1 MKVYTIGY
9 GGRTKQQ
16 FLDLLKTNGVKTVA
30 DIRVNP
36 HNAYMGTWV
45 KASTPGKGIESWLAK
60 EGIAYQSFP
69 ELGNRFRELKDWKER
84 YEALLRQE
92 GDRLT
97 ERLRAAPAPY
107 CLLCAE
113 RFAANCHRQV
123 VARYLAEHHGVSVE
137 DL

>member
-9 GGRTKQQ
+9 GGRTKQE

-60 EGIAYQSFP
+60 
-69 ELGNRFRELKDWKER
+69 D
-84 YEALLRQE
+84 
-92 GDRLT
+92 
-97 ERLRAAPAPY
+97 AA
-107 CLLCAE
+107 
-113 RFAANCHRQV
+113 
-123 VARYLAEHHGVSVE
+123 
-137 DL
+137 